1 MEMQVILVDLLKHFK
16 FSLPEGLNLQEF
28 PAGPVIVPVVEGKAS
43 QGSQVPL
50 RVSFLG

>member
-28 PAGPVIVPVVEGKAS
+28 PAG
-43 QGSQVPL
+43 L
-50 RVSFLG
+50 